1 MVCDSGGYIMNSQ
14 KIANE
19 LGLDRISA
27 ETADQLLDVLYRME
41 DEQCYECKKVSLAIN
56 YLQNKYVQIK
66 PVVHFNSIGE
76 SGNIFVILARVKN
89 ALNNNDAFNVIW
101 NKVRQGNY
109 DEALATIR
117 EKVNLIDDDGIY

>member
-1 MVCDSGGYIMNSQ
+1 MMNSQ

-19 LGLDRISA
+19 LGLDRIRK

-56 YLQNKYVQIK
+56 YLQNKKSVVK
-66 PVVHFNSIGE
+66 PVVHFNSTGE